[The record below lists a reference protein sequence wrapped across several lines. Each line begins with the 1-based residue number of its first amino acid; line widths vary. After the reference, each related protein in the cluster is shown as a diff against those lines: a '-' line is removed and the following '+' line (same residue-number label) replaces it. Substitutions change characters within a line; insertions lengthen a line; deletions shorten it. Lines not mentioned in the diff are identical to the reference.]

1 MTVLALIAQ
10 VAPGGGG
17 GLSLLLLYG
26 LLGVVLYVFLIH
38 PARKR
43 QKEHQKM
50 LDSIQAGERVVTSGG
65 IVGTV
70 VRIDKDS
77 LRLKLAPSVEVTLVR
92 SYVIGKAPEEV
103 S

>member
-70 VRIDKDS
+70 VKIDKDS

>member
-50 LDSIQAGERVVTSGG
+50 LESIQAGDRVVTSGG

-70 VRIDKDS
+70 VKIDKDS

>member
-10 VAPGGGG
+10 IAPGGGG
-17 GLSLLLLYG
+17 GWSLLLLYG
-26 LLGVVLYVFLIH
+26 LLGVVLYIFLIH

-43 QKEHQKM
+43 QKEHQAM
-50 LDSIQAGERVVTSGG
+50 LESIQAGDHVVTTGG

-70 VRIDKDS
+70 VKIDKDS

-92 SYVIGKAPEEV
+92 SYVVGKAPEGV